1 MSVETGIILAGVGVL
16 KKPMEDLLAIGGKG
30 IREYFRQW
38 QASINLDALAQR
50 IEQVGFITT
59 IASRQA
65 STVDEIYYAAHLKQ
79 GKGVRTTNSA
89 DEFFSARIRL
99 AVIHGTA
106 GQGKSVFLRY
116 LCLHDLRQGKKIPL
130 FIELRKI
137 DSDNDLLVLI
147 RKHVISL
154 GFNEKLIEPFIGNML
169 NTGKIRIYL
178 DGFDEVK
185 REYALSVKENIQML
199 LNKNQKLEIVLSS
212 RPGALS
218 QYLIDIGRLQ
228 QYEIAPLTEKDYA
241 GFFDKIGVPPETKE
255 RLLVAI
261 HRSNAQIKRLLSTPL
276 MLTLL
281 VLTCGM
287 QQDLPDTLPEF
298 YDSLFNLLSSMHD
311 GTKPG
316 YVRQKAT
323 SLSNLELEAL
333 FRAFSF
339 SSKELVGRISLNP
352 SQFEQSFQYALKL
365 TETRCTTEGFRT
377 DITETVCLMVKEG
390 MDATFVHKSIQEYY
404 AASFIHRIE
413 DDSLALQVL
422 GSIEGNHLYSW
433 LNELRFLEDFQN
445 LSYEKCIG
453 IPHAEVFA
461 ELLCIKGR
469 KHPTVSKI
477 KLKAMIVALGIK
489 VSRGKISKRITGIY
503 WRPDSRKV
511 APNRY
516 FSDLVQAIS
525 KDLLSMGKQGSS
537 PAGLDDQLVFVSLS
551 AIFEEDPAVSQKLH
565 LSAQRVIDATSS
577 SALRMKER
585 RERKGKSLLDLMK
598 ARSKDLTQ

>member
-1 MSVETGIILAGVGVL
+1 MPVETAIILAGVGVL
-16 KKPMEDLLAIGGKG
+16 KKPMEDLLAAGGKG
-30 IREYFRQW
+30 IRGYFRQW
-38 QASINLDALAQR
+38 QASINLDAVAQR
-50 IEQVGFITT
+50 IEQVGLITT

-65 STVDEIYYAAHLKQ
+65 STVDDIYYAAHLKQ
-79 GKGVRTTNSA
+79 GKGVRTINSA
-89 DEFFSARIRL
+89 DEFFSERIRL

-147 RKHVISL
+147 SKHVISL
-154 GFNEKLIEPFIGNML
+154 GFNENLIEAVIGNML

-185 REYALSVKENIQML
+185 REYALSVRDNIQML
-199 LNKNQKLEIVLSS
+199 LNKNQKLEVVLSS

-228 QYEIAPLTEKDYA
+228 QYEIAPLTDKDYA
-241 GFFDKIGVPPETKE
+241 GFFDKIGVQLETKD

-287 QQDLPDTLPEF
+287 HQDLPDTLPEF

-323 SLSNLELEAL
+323 SLGNLELEAL

-339 SSKELVGRISLNP
+339 SSKELFDRISLNP
-352 SQFEQSFQYALKL
+352 IQFEQSFQSAIKL
-365 TETRCTTEGFRT
+365 TEARCTSDGFRA
-377 DITETVCLMVKEG
+377 DVTETVCLMVKEG
-390 MDATFVHKSIQEYY
+390 MDSTFVHKSIQEYY
-404 AASFIHRIE
+404 AASFIHRIQ
-413 DDSLALQVL
+413 DDSLALKVL
-422 GSIEGNHLYSW
+422 ESIENNYLYSW

-453 IPHAEVFA
+453 IPHAEVFT
-461 ELLCIKGR
+461 ESLCMKGR
-469 KHPTVSKI
+469 KHPAVSKI
-477 KLKAMIVALGIK
+477 KLRAMIVSLGIQ
-489 VSRGKISKRITGIY
+489 VSRGKVSKRITGIY
-503 WRPDSRKV
+503 WRPDSNKV

-525 KDLLSMGKQGSS
+525 KDLLSLGKQGSFQS
-537 PAGLDDQLVFVSLS
+537 GLNDQLVFVSLS
-551 AIFEEDPAVSQKLH
+551 TIFAEEPAVSEKLH
-565 LSAQRVIDATSS
+565 ASAQRVIDRTSS
-577 SALRMKER
+577 SGLRMKER
-585 RERKGKSLLDLMK
+585 SERKGKSLLDLMK
-598 ARSKDLTQ
+598 AGSKDLAQ

>member
-1 MSVETGIILAGVGVL
+1 MPVETAIILAGVGVL

-38 QASINLDALAQR
+38 QASINLDAVAQR
-50 IEQVGFITT
+50 IEHVGLITT

-79 GKGVRTTNSA
+79 GKGVRTINSA
-89 DEFFSARIRL
+89 DEFFSERIRL

-137 DSDNDLLVLI
+137 DKDNDLLVLI

-154 GFNEKLIEPFIGNML
+154 GFKEELIESAIGSML

-185 REYALSVKENIQML
+185 REYALSVKEHIQTL

-365 TETRCTTEGFRT
+365 TEAKCITEGFRT
-377 DITETVCLMVKEG
+377 DVTETVCLMVKEG
-390 MDATFVHKSIQEYY
+390 MDTTFVHKSIQEYY
-404 AASFIHRIE
+404 AASFIHHIE
-413 DDSLALQVL
+413 DDLLALKVL
-422 GSIEGNHLYSW
+422 ESIENNHLYSW

-453 IPHAEVFA
+453 IPHAEVLT

-469 KHPTVSKI
+469 KSPSVSKV
-477 KLKAMIVALGIK
+477 KLRAMIVSLGIQ
-489 VSRGKISKRITGIY
+489 VSRGKVSKRITGIY
-503 WRPDSRKV
+503 WRPDFIKV

-516 FSDLVQAIS
+516 FSDLVHAIS
-525 KDLLSMGKQGSS
+525 KDLLSLGKQGSS
-537 PAGLDDQLVFVSLS
+537 PSGLDDLLVFVSLS
-551 AIFEEDPAVSQKLH
+551 TIFAEDPAISQKLH
-565 LSAQRVIDATSS
+565 ASAQRVIDVTSS

-598 ARSKDLTQ
+598 ARSKVSTQ

>member
-1 MSVETGIILAGVGVL
+1 MPVETAVIMAGVGVL
-16 KKPMEDLLAIGGKG
+16 KKPMEELLAIGGKG

-38 QASINLDALAQR
+38 QASINLDAVAQR
-50 IEQVGFITT
+50 IEQVGLITT

-65 STVDEIYYAAHLKQ
+65 STVDEIYYPAHLKQ
-79 GKGVRTTNSA
+79 GKGFRTTNSA
-89 DEFFSARIRL
+89 DEFFSERIRL

-137 DSDNDLLVLI
+137 DSNNDLLVLI
-147 RKHVISL
+147 RKHIISL
-154 GFNEKLIEPFIGNML
+154 GFKEDLIEAAIGSML

-185 REYALSVKENIQML
+185 REYALSVKEHIQTL

-228 QYEIAPLTEKDYA
+228 QYEIAPLTERDYA

-352 SQFEQSFQYALKL
+352 TQFEQSFQYALKL
-365 TETRCTTEGFRT
+365 TEAKCTTEGFKT
-377 DITETVCLMVKEG
+377 DVTETVCLMVKEG
-390 MDATFVHKSIQEYY
+390 MDTTFVHKSIQEYY
-404 AASFIHRIE
+404 AASFIHHIE

-422 GSIEGNHLYSW
+422 GSIENNHLYSW

-469 KHPTVSKI
+469 KSLAVSKI
-477 KLKAMIVALGIK
+477 KLRALIVSLGIQ
-489 VSRGKISKRITGIY
+489 VSRGKVSKRITGIY
-503 WRPDSRKV
+503 WRPDSMEV
-511 APNRY
+511 APNKY

-525 KDLLSMGKQGSS
+525 KDLLSPGKQSS
-537 PAGLDDQLVFVSLS
+537 NPPGLDDQLVFVSLS
-551 AIFEEDPAVSQKLH
+551 TVFSEDPTLSQKLH
-565 LSAQRVIDATSS
+565 ASAQRVLDVTSS

-598 ARSKDLTQ
+598 ARSKQSTL